1 MGSLRSKNM
10 GSNLIDSEVHLL
22 IFTILIKIA
31 AHVSYS
37 PQAVVW
43 TNSKLFPHNFGTEI
57 AWA

>member
-1 MGSLRSKNM
+1 M

-37 PQAVVW
+37 PKAVFW
-43 TNSKLFPHNFGTEI
+43 TNSKLFPHSFGTEI
-57 AWA
+57 VWA